1 MAYSRMGWRGWMMYV
16 VVGFVAI
23 GSGTTIVHTI
33 TPRFAL
39 VRVANAIPT
48 TASGSIGINKNYRE
62 EHCHCEEQQHFT
74 NLKKR
79 LEFLNNVQI
88 SIEHSLKPQFN
99 TASDQSAIQQFN
111 SQQQSNT
118 NSRSTL
124 RRVRR
129 VSMSR
134 IIKGSQ
140 TNRRTVLPA
149 TA

>member
-1 MAYSRMGWRGWMMYV
+1 MYV

-99 TASDQSAIQQFN
+99 TASDQSAIQQL
-111 SQQQSNT
+111 QQ
-118 NSRSTL
+118 
-124 RRVRR
+124 
-129 VSMSR
+129 
-134 IIKGSQ
+134 
-140 TNRRTVLPA
+140 P
-149 TA
+149 TAK